1 MTGADLSRADLAG
14 AKLFDANLT
23 NSIIIN
29 PRNSLSMNLDVV
41 PTTEK
46 AISLQQKLARDRS
59 PSLGRFLNRS
69 LNMLLPFMVGLKIPF
84 MSEETPKAR
93 CWFDVKDSACPG
105 GFNGDPHAKS

>member
-1 MTGADLSRADLAG
+1 MSIPPLYCKCRLSQ
-14 AKLFDANLT
+14 KVP
-23 NSIIIN
+23 IISSVNTTKEIE
-29 PRNSLSMNLDVV
+29 
-41 PTTEK
+41 TTEK

-105 GFNGDPHAKS
+105 RFNGDPHAKS